1 MRCMT
6 KLFLGLVAVI
16 VLCAGL
22 IYFADAV
29 QPPGESV
36 ATSTGVAATTTP
48 TSTATSTA
56 TTTLVRVETRINQG
70 ASALDVTVTPRELL
84 EDSRC
89 PIGVQC
95 IWAGRVRVAVDIS
108 SGLGTAHETYEIGTM
123 ITTEAEAVTL
133 VEVAPSPRADI
144 ERTPSDY
151 TFIFE
156 IEKRDINA
164 INPR

>member
-1 MRCMT
+1 MT
-6 KLFLGLVAVI
+6 KLFLGLVALI
-16 VLCAGL
+16 LLSAGL
-22 IYFADAV
+22 LYFAETAV
-29 QPPGESV
+29 PPHEEPIV
-36 ATSTGVAATTTP
+36 H
-48 TSTATSTA
+48 TATSTSA
-56 TTTLVRVETRINQG
+56 TSTPVASAALVRVETRIDQG
-70 ASALDVTVTPRELL
+70 AAALDVTVTPRELL

-123 ITTEAEAVTL
+123 ITTEAEAITL
-133 VEVAPSPRADI
+133 VEVAPAPRADT
-144 ERTPSDY
+144 ELKPSDY

-156 IEKRDINA
+156 IEKRDLNA